1 LPATTRGA
9 TYQQRLAVIAVWDA
23 ERVPM
28 MTGTDG
34 RGDVPGQALH
44 QEFRE
49 LAKAGL
55 SPLKILQMTT
65 IEPARFLRRA
75 KSMGKIAPGMA
86 ADIVLLDADPRRL
99 VENLGSVSAVVRRG
113 RYVSRSQLD
122 QVVTD
127 LRKKLGRRDPPPT
140 STSVPTQ

>member
-1 LPATTRGA
+1 
-9 TYQQRLAVIAVWDA
+9 
-23 ERVPM
+23 M

-34 RGDVPGQALH
+34 KGDVPGQALH

>member
-1 LPATTRGA
+1 MRATFRE

-34 RGDVPGQALH
+34 KGDVPGQALH

-65 IEPARFLRRA
+65 IGKRMLRA
-75 KSMGKIAPGMA
+75 
-86 ADIVLLDADPRRL
+86 VLRT
-99 VENLGSVSAVVRRG
+99 
-113 RYVSRSQLD
+113 RSFVHD
-122 QVVTD
+122 N
-127 LRKKLGRRDPPPT
+127 
-140 STSVPTQ
+140 